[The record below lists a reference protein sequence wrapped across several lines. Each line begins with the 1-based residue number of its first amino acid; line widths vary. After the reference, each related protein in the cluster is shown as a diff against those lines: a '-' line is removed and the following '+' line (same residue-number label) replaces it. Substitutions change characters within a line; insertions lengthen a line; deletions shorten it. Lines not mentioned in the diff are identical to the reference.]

1 MPSEKDSC
9 SCGKCYRML
18 FAPALNVTV
27 LNPVLCVRKLVFV
40 VVQFQVRLVRNDH
53 IITFPDISMLLQGYP
68 QILVI
73 CSLLSCSNW
82 YPELE
87 CDRDRAASFSS
98 IMFSQIRKRA
108 RTMSDTSE
116 GDEDYH
122 SCNSSLS
129 SSPDSSPSPP
139 GQSCILEDKPSTA
152 GGFSSI
158 LTNNGSV
165 KRDIFAFSTKV
176 FFITS
181 V

>member
-1 MPSEKDSC
+1 M
-9 SCGKCYRML
+9 
-18 FAPALNVTV
+18 
-27 LNPVLCVRKLVFV
+27 
-40 VVQFQVRLVRNDH
+40 RNDH
-53 IITFPDISMLLQGYP
+53 IITFPDFSMLLQGYL

-87 CDRDRAASFSS
+87 CDRNRAASFSS

-129 SSPDSSPSPP
+129 SSHDSSPSPP
-139 GQSCILEDKPSTA
+139 GQSCILEDKPSSA
-152 GGFSSI
+152 GGFSYI
-158 LTNNGSV
+158 VTNNGSV
-165 KRDIFAFSTKV
+165 KRDIFIFPTKV
-176 FFITS
+176 LKPKEREIDVRDFVSKLYNIS
-181 V
+181 GENKSS